1 MNKGNA
7 SLIFQMLKE
16 KKEKVME
23 EIILNI
29 IMHSGEARSCSME
42 AIAMAKTGDFAKAK
56 ELIIKA
62 DEELGYAHSSQTSL
76 IQGEAANDKIE
87 FSLLLVHAQ
96 DHLMTTMTF
105 KDLAVEL
112 IEVHEKIS
120 YIQ

>member
-1 MNKGNA
+1 
-7 SLIFQMLKE
+7 
-16 KKEKVME
+16 ME

-29 IMHSGEARSCSME
+29 IMHSGEARSYSIE
-42 AIAMAKTGDFAKAK
+42 AISLAKNGSFHEAR

-62 DEELGYAHSSQTSL
+62 DEELGYAHNSQTSL
-76 IQGEAANDKIE
+76 IQGEAARDKIE

-120 YIQ
+120 SIQ

>member
-1 MNKGNA
+1 
-7 SLIFQMLKE
+7 
-16 KKEKVME
+16 ME

-29 IMHSGEARSCSME
+29 IMHSGEARSYSME
-42 AIAMAKTGDFAKAK
+42 AITMSKTGDFEKAK

-120 YIQ
+120 SIK

>member
-1 MNKGNA
+1 
-7 SLIFQMLKE
+7 
-16 KKEKVME
+16 ME

-29 IMHSGEARSCSME
+29 IMHSGEARSYSME
-42 AIAMAKTGDFAKAK
+42 AITLAKKASFNEAR
-56 ELIIKA
+56 ELIVKA

-76 IQGEAANDKIE
+76 IQGEAASDNIE

-112 IEVHEKIS
+112 IEVYEKIDS
-120 YIQ
+120 IS